1 MESSS
6 DKTSEGD
13 GEEGGEGE
21 GRVNLVPERVFKQEE
36 IRRLEEVSVEAEKA
50 EDLVGKEGFILGLGG
65 ICKKSSR
72 GAQIYSNNQ
81 KVKKTTSDY
90 TNLDMISL
98 NQ

>member
-1 MESSS
+1 
-6 DKTSEGD
+6 
-13 GEEGGEGE
+13 
-21 GRVNLVPERVFKQEE
+21 
-36 IRRLEEVSVEAEKA
+36 VSVEAEKA
-50 EDLVGKEGFILGLGG
+50 EDLVGEEGFLGLGG

-81 KVKKTTSDY
+81 KAKKTTSDY